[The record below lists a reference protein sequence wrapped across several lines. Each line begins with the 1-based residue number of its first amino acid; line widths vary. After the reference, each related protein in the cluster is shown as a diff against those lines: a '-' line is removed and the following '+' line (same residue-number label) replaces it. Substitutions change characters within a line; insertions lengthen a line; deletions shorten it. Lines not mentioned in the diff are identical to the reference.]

1 MNRFKQVH
9 LDINLISRTI
19 ITLVHHE
26 LSLSLKFSDNSRTQ
40 VQIMDNCVQFMSLM
54 IAMIMRA
61 LDLNDPTT
69 LVVDDDNCR
78 RAEIMELM
86 TI

>member
-26 LSLSLKFSDNSRTQ
+26 LSLKFSDHSRTQ

-69 LVVDDDNCR
+69 SVVDDDNCR
-78 RAEIMELM
+78 RAEIMELV
-86 TI
+86 II